1 MTVQRVAKDVFTI
14 FTQSELL
21 RCRRSVSYVAGPPV
35 HQQKASLIDELT
47 LLSRDE
53 GLRWRLYEHLLC
65 GHRVADLRALLSSL
79 KRRGYSVPSH
89 SARRADL
96 LKAIVLTSE
105 EAAST
110 GGARP
115 TVRGAPSSSCA
126 GETCDVMVAFE
137 SSADPNIA
145 YGKMR
150 KMGQAAQESHVQT
163 ITQAQAPASE
173 GGAARGDTV
182 RRQPHYR

>member
-65 GHRVADLRALLSSL
+65 GHRVADLRATFFVEASWLLGSEPLCST
-79 KRRGYSVPSH
+79 RRSVENDRAH
-89 SARRADL
+89 IGGGGFDWRRASDGQGRPIFKLRWRDL
-96 LKAIVLTSE
+96 RRD
-105 EAAST
+105 
-110 GGARP
+110 GC
-115 TVRGAPSSSCA
+115 VRVVG
-126 GETCDVMVAFE
+126 
-137 SSADPNIA
+137 
-145 YGKMR
+145 
-150 KMGQAAQESHVQT
+150 
-163 ITQAQAPASE
+163 
-173 GGAARGDTV
+173 
-182 RRQPHYR
+182 